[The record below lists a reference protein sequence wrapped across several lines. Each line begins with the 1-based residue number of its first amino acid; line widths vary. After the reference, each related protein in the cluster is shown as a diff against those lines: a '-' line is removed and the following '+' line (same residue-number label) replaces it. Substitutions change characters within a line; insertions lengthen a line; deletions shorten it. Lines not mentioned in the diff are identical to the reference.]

1 MEGNGRECA
10 DQSRTLGRLTPQWHG
25 GETGA
30 QVRLMVVMKKK
41 IMVVRF
47 IKIVMVLSTSHPLSP
62 LIPRTLLWKEMAI
75 FIILQIMKLR
85 KREV

>member
-1 MEGNGRECA
+1 M
-10 DQSRTLGRLTPQWHG
+10 
-25 GETGA
+25 
-30 QVRLMVVMKKK
+30 MVVMKKK

-47 IKIVMVLSTSHPLSP
+47 IKIVTVLSTSHPLSP